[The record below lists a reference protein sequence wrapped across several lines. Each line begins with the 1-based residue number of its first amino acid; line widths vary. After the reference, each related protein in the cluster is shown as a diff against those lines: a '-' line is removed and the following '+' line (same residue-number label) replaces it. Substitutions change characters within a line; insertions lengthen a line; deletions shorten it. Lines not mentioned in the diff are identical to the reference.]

1 MKAKYIV
8 LIVAL
13 ASVFSACNREE
24 KNLFDQSAA
33 ERAQAALDNAYDV
46 LTAPANGWEM
56 IYFANPD
63 SRGYNI
69 LVTFDEHGKVT
80 ATTKNIMIEYPD
92 ASQQSGIK
100 SELLVR
106 SAPANAIVSD
116 TSAWEVINDYG
127 PIMTFNTYNNVLHAW
142 ADPRENGDAL
152 LGDYEFLIL
161 HADANYVKLKG
172 KKHSAYY
179 YMYPLEK
186 GVSAAQYFTD
196 IEALEKRL
204 YGNGNLLHI
213 QANSEEYM
221 LHGGSSGIFSLTEI
235 GQLPD
240 EEDPES
246 YPVATLRNGLQFM
259 NSPRA
264 LGDVRYT
271 VIGGKLESSA
281 SSIFAAPAAAYITE
295 HIEMAAGSW
304 VVDIK
309 NINDSSAHV
318 IEAINAA
325 LKAAY
330 SKNKK
335 TASVNSMTFKKI
347 SKGLVIEFTYYGN
360 SAKATTNVNY
370 LYDVATEGNSVKITY
385 NGPADEN
392 ARKTVVA
399 FPDIEVLLKNLEG
412 SFDATATDAI
422 NPSNGIKITNKS
434 HPELWFSI
442 QG

>member
-8 LIVAL
+8 LVLAL
-13 ASVFSACNREE
+13 ASVFSACSRDEE
-24 KNLFDQSAA
+24 NLFDKSAA
-33 ERAQAALDNAYDV
+33 ERAQAALDNANEI

-69 LVTFDEHGKVT
+69 IVTFDKNGKVT
-80 ATTKNIMIEYPD
+80 ATTKNVMIEYAD
-92 ASQQSGIK
+92 GNGTK
-100 SELLVR
+100 KELLVR
-106 SAPANAIVSD
+106 NAPANAIVTDSS
-116 TSAWEVINDYG
+116 TWEVINDYG

-142 ADPRENGDAL
+142 ADPRDNGDAL

-172 KKHSAYY
+172 KKQSAYY
-179 YMYPLEK
+179 YLYPLET
-186 GVSAAQYFTD
+186 GVTAAQYFSEV
-196 IEALEKRL
+196 EAMDKRL
-204 YGNGNLLHI
+204 FGNGNLLHI

-221 LHGGSSGIFSLTEI
+221 LYNGSSGIFMLAGLGES
-235 GQLPD
+235 PN
-240 EEDPES
+240 EEEAET
-246 YPVATLRNGLQFM
+246 YPVATMRNGLQFM

-271 VIGGKLESSA
+271 LTGDKMESNA

-295 HIEMAAGSW
+295 HIEMASGSW
-304 VVDIK
+304 SVDTT

-318 IEAINAA
+318 IEKINAT
-325 LKAAY
+325 LKATY
-330 SKNKK
+330 TKNKK
-335 TASVNSMTFKKI
+335 NASVKSLTFKKT
-347 SKGLVIEFTYYGN
+347 SKGLVVVFSYYG
-360 SAKATTNVNY
+360 SSSKATTDMNY
-370 LYDVATEGNSVKITY
+370 LFNIATEGNSVKITY

-392 ARKTVVA
+392 AQKTINA
-399 FPDIEVLLKNLEG
+399 FPDIEVLLKTLDG
-412 SFDATATDAI
+412 SFDAIATDAI

-434 HPELWFSI
+434 HSELWFSI